1 MSIHQVKEMWYFL
14 ALLYDCKIIVIIR
27 KGNTSAEARSCSQIV
42 PTSII
47 FKLLWQDYLYY
58 FSTSTAAANSK
69 RNFALGMETLNGLKL
84 TRMLFQKSWQRL
96 GFGRKKTEQIQYL
109 QAGEVTSFQKHYRL
123 KIKRSLPTPDTIFC
137 HSMLNSFAM

>member
-96 GFGRKKTEQIQYL
+96 GFGRKKNGTESISSSWRGHIFSKTLSTQNKKIQL
-109 QAGEVTSFQKHYRL
+109 L
-123 KIKRSLPTPDTIFC
+123 TPFSATVC
-137 HSMLNSFAM
+137 

>member
-96 GFGRKKTEQIQYL
+96 GFGRKKNGTDSISSSWRGHIFSKTLSAQN
-109 QAGEVTSFQKHYRL
+109 K
-123 KIKRSLPTPDTIFC
+123 KIKLLTAFSATVC
-137 HSMLNSFAM
+137 